1 MGLRPIRGKPV
12 NLSSANWKVR
22 RPKANRIDDLDLSA
36 TFQKDERD
44 KSMIKYDRFELANGL
59 RVLVHED
66 ASTPMV
72 VVDVLYDVGARDEDP
87 KKTGFAHLFEHL
99 MFGGSVNIE
108 DFETPLQLAGGE
120 NNAYTT
126 NDFTNYYIQL
136 PAENIE
142 TAFWLESDRMLSLA
156 FSEKSLEV
164 QRKVVMEEFKEH
176 YINKPYG
183 DVWFKMRELVYKQHP
198 YRWMTIGSTLSHIE
212 EARLADVRTFFF
224 KYYRPVNA
232 ILVVAGKTT
241 TAQVKELAEKWF
253 GDIPAGEKYHRNL
266 PQEPKQQEAR
276 KMIVKAAVPI
286 DALYKAY
293 PMAARTE
300 PGYYVADL
308 LTEVL
313 GGGTSSRLH
322 QSLIKEKKLFSQ
334 IDCYHTG
341 SNDPGL
347 VVIEGKLIK
356 GVTLEAAD
364 AAVEEELEKLMAA
377 PITEKELTKI
387 KNKTESAIVF
397 EDMSVMNRA
406 NSLAIYEL
414 LGDVNMMNTEL
425 EKYHAVTAEEI
436 LAASREI
443 FDIRNSN
450 TMYYR
455 SEK

>member
-1 MGLRPIRGKPV
+1 MIQYER
-12 NLSSANWKVR
+12 
-22 RPKANRIDDLDLSA
+22 
-36 TFQKDERD
+36 FQ
-44 KSMIKYDRFELANGL
+44 LNNGL

-66 ASTPMV
+66 ESTPMV
-72 VVDVLYDVGARDEDP
+72 VVNVLYDVGARDEDP
-87 KKTGFAHLFEHL
+87 KRTGFAHLFEHL
-99 MFGGSVNIE
+99 MFGGSVNID

-176 YINKPYG
+176 YLNKPYG
-183 DVWFKMRELVYKQHP
+183 DVWFKLRELVYKEHP
-198 YRWMTIGSTLSHIE
+198 YRWMTIGSELSHIE
-212 EARLADVRTFFF
+212 QAQLEDVKRFFF

-232 ILVVAGKTT
+232 ILVVAGKVK
-241 TAQVKELAEKWF
+241 TAQVRSLAEKWF
-253 GDIPAGEKYHRNL
+253 GDIPAGERYSRDL
-266 PQEPKQQEAR
+266 PREPMQREAR
-276 KMIVKAAVPI
+276 QMTVQAQVPL
-286 DALYKAY
+286 DALYKCY
-293 PMAARTE
+293 PMASRTE

-308 LTEVL
+308 ITEVL
-313 GGGTSSRLH
+313 GGGASSRLH
-322 QSLIKEKKLFSQ
+322 QSLIKEKRLFSQ

-341 SNDPGL
+341 SVDPGL
-347 VVIEGKLIK
+347 VVIEGRLIK
-356 GVTLEAAD
+356 GVRMEDAD
-364 AAVEEELEKLMAA
+364 KAVEEELLRLQKDGVD
-377 PITEKELTKI
+377 EKELEKV

-425 EKYHAVTAEEI
+425 EKYRAVTAEAMLET
-436 LAASREI
+436 SRQL
-443 FDIRNSN
+443 FDPLNSN
-450 TMYYR
+450 TLYYR
-455 SEK
+455 ALEASSEK